1 MTPAIRSI
9 ATLLIAL
16 TVAVPAFAQ
25 QQAALPDFT
34 GLVERSAGAVVNITA
49 RKSGGGDDD
58 IAQLEGEE
66 VPEIFRRF
74 FGDPRFGGG
83 MPQQPRERVS
93 GGSGF
98 IISGDGYVLT
108 NHHVVDGAD
117 EVVVRLKDR
126 RELRAKV
133 VGSDP
138 QSDIALLKVEGS
150 SLPTVPLGD
159 SSELRPGQWVVAI
172 GSPFTFEYSV
182 TAGIVSAV
190 GRSFSNEQRY
200 VPFIQTDVAINRG
213 NSGGPLFNLDGEV
226 VGINSQIFSNTG
238 GFMGVSFAIPIEV
251 ANSVV
256 RQLKDKGRVSRG
268 SLGVVIQRVGAAE
281 AEAMGLARISGALVS
296 DVATGSAAERAG
308 VKVGDVLLSYNG
320 IAIDDSAQLPP
331 LVGSTAPGT
340 RATLEL
346 WRDGKTVSLPITVG
360 ELEET
365 SAVAATGRAEAAS
378 NAGLGLAV
386 RDLTQGEREQ
396 LELEAEGVL
405 IERINGT
412 EPRRAGLQAGD
423 VVLRV
428 GRTSVKTAAEFEALA
443 KQVKPGASTML
454 LVRRGDA
461 TLFVALRA
469 PGPG

>member
-1 MTPAIRSI
+1 MTARLRT
-9 ATLLIAL
+9 AFLALAFVIAL
-16 TVAVPAFAQ
+16 PAAAQ
-25 QQAALPDFT
+25 PQAALPDFT
-34 GLVERSAGAVVNITA
+34 GLVEKSAGAVVNITA
-49 RKSGGGDDD
+49 RKAGGDGDA
-58 IAQLEGEE
+58 AQLEGEE

-83 MPQQPRERVS
+83 QPQLPRERVS

-98 IISGDGYVLT
+98 IISGDGYILT
-108 NHHVVDGAD
+108 NHHVVEDAD
-117 EVVVRLKDR
+117 EIVVRLKDR
-126 RELRAKV
+126 RELRAKI

-138 QSDIALLKVEGS
+138 QSDIALLKVDSS

-159 SSELRPGQWVVAI
+159 SNALKPGQWVVAI

-251 ANSVV
+251 ASSVV
-256 RQLKDKGRVSRG
+256 RQLKEKGKVSRG

-281 AEAMGLARISGALVS
+281 AEAIGLSRIAGALVS
-296 DVATGSAAERAG
+296 DVAAASAAQKAG
-308 VKVGDVLLSYNG
+308 VKVGDVILSYNG
-320 IAIDDSAQLPP
+320 IEIDDSAQLPP

-340 RATLEL
+340 RATIAI
-346 WRDGKTVSLPITVG
+346 WRDGKTLSLPLTVG
-360 ELEET
+360 ELREDTAIAATTGEET
-365 SAVAATGRAEAAS
+365 AS

-386 RDLTQGEREQ
+386 RDLSQDERTE
-396 LELEAEGVL
+396 LELDAEGVL
-405 IERINGT
+405 IEKVTGA
-412 EPRRAGLQAGD
+412 EARRAGLQPGD
-423 VVLRV
+423 IVLRV
-428 GRTSVKTAAEFEALA
+428 GRTAVKAAAEFEALA
-443 KQVKPGASTML
+443 KQVKAGGSTML

-469 PGPG
+469 PAAG